1 MNQEVFNTL
10 LEALREDYKQFV
22 AKFDKAAEENP
33 DLEFEEVNAL
43 VVHEPEK
50 DMPADIIKLTEEYPV
65 EYAQAADAVYMEA
78 VLEAMLEEV
87 K

>member
-10 LEALREDYKQFV
+10 RSALREDYKRFV

-50 DMPADIIKLTEEYPV
+50 EMPADIVKLTEEYPD
-65 EYAQAADAVYMEA
+65 EYADAADTVYMEA
-78 VLEAMLEEV
+78 MLEAMLEEA